1 MTDQTQD
8 VEANVDE
15 NEIVS
20 EASMSDNPKD
30 AEVAS
35 VTGVKAAANVTKK
48 QSPPKTKAGMIQ
60 GLMTKMQTMSKA
72 SLNANYGP
80 MNAMMDKGYGRNEEV
95 EATDEVIAEAEYDFS
110 GDLNALVESEAT
122 LSDGFKDK
130 AATIFEAAVKSKL
143 GEEIARIE
151 ESYATE
157 LAEEIA
163 STKSDLVEKID
174 SYLNY
179 VVENWMSENQ
189 VAIQTGLRSEI
200 AENFMN
206 GLKDLFVESYVEVP
220 ESKVDLVDDLA
231 EQVEELETAL
241 NSQTAKNIEMTEEL
255 ELFQRYEVIREHAH
269 GLAETEVEKLA
280 SLAEDL
286 DFVDEETFSAKVK
299 TIKESYFTKEVK
311 TAEVGD
317 DLVEDTADNAVE
329 VSSAMDSYL
338 QALKKSS

>member
-1 MTDQTQD
+1 MTDQNQD
-8 VEANVDE
+8 EMANVDE

-20 EASMSDNPKD
+20 EASMSDDPKN
-30 AEVAS
+30 AETAS
-35 VTGVKAAANVTKK
+35 VTGVAKAANVTTK
-48 QSPPKTKAGMIQ
+48 QSPPKTKAGMINAV
-60 GLMTKMQTMSKA
+60 MAKMQNMSKA
-72 SLNANYGP
+72 KLQASYGGYMSDDVNAESFEG
-80 MNAMMDKGYGRNEEV
+80 
-95 EATDEVIAEAEYDFS
+95 EAVAEDAAEYDFS

-143 GEEIARIE
+143 SEEISRIE
-151 ESYATE
+151 ESYSVE

-179 VVENWMSENQ
+179 VVENWMKENQ
-189 VAIQTGLRSEI
+189 IAIQSGLRAEI

-206 GLKDLFVESYVEVP
+206 GLKDLFVESYVDVP
-220 ESKVDLVDDLA
+220 EAKEDLVDDLA
-231 EQVEELETAL
+231 EQVEELESAL

-280 SLAEDL
+280 KLAEDL
-286 DFVDEETFSAKVK
+286 DYIDEETFSAKVK
-299 TIKESYFTKEVK
+299 TIKDSYFTKEAK
-311 TAEVGD
+311 PLEVGA
-317 DLVEDTADNAVE
+317 DLVEETTADAE
-329 VSSAMDSYL
+329 VTSSMDVYL
-338 QALKKSS
+338 QALRKTS

>member
-30 AEVAS
+30 AEAAS

-60 GLMTKMQTMSKA
+60 GIMTKLQSKSKA
-72 SLNANYGP
+72 QLA
-80 MNAMMDKGYGRNEEV
+80 AGYESYMEDADVAEDLEAVV
-95 EATDEVIAEAEYDFS
+95 ETQEAEYDFS

-143 GEEIARIE
+143 SEEIARIE

-317 DLVEDTADNAVE
+317 DLVEDTADTSVE

>member
-1 MTDQTQD
+1 MTDNTQD
-8 VEANVDE
+8 EMANVDE

-20 EASMSDNPKD
+20 EASLSDNPKD
-30 AEVAS
+30 AEQAS
-35 VTGVKAAANVTKK
+35 VTGVAAAAHITKK
-48 QSPPKTKAGMIQ
+48 ASPPKTKAGMIQ
-60 GLMTKMQTMSKA
+60 SVMAKMQNMSKA
-72 SLNANYGP
+72 KLMA
-80 MNAMMDKGYGRNEEV
+80 GYEGYMSDDVDDETFEGESVV
-95 EATDEVIAEAEYDFS
+95 ETQEAEYDFS
-110 GDLNALVESEAT
+110 GDLDALVESEAT

-143 GEEIARIE
+143 SEEISRIE
-151 ESYATE
+151 EAYGEE

-189 VAIQTGLRSEI
+189 IAIQSGLRAEI

-241 NSQTAKNIEMTEEL
+241 NSQTSKNIEMTEEL

-280 SLAEDL
+280 ALAEDL
-286 DFVDEETFSAKVK
+286 DFIDEETFSAKVK
-299 TIKESYFTKEVK
+299 TIKESYFTREVK
-311 TAEVGD
+311 SAEVGD
-317 DLVEDTADNAVE
+317 DLVEDTADSSVE
-329 VSSAMDSYL
+329 TSSVMESYL

>member
-30 AEVAS
+30 AEAAS

-60 GLMTKMQTMSKA
+60 GIMTKLQSKSKA
-72 SLNANYGP
+72 QLA
-80 MNAMMDKGYGRNEEV
+80 AGYESYMEDADVAEDLEAVV
-95 EATDEVIAEAEYDFS
+95 ETQEAEYDFS

-189 VAIQTGLRSEI
+189 IAIQSGLRSEI

-317 DLVEDTADNAVE
+317 DLVEDTADTSVE

>member
-1 MTDQTQD
+1 MTDQNQD
-8 VEANVDE
+8 EMANVDE

-20 EASMSDNPKD
+20 EASMSDDPKN
-30 AEVAS
+30 AETAS
-35 VTGVKAAANVTKK
+35 VTGVAKAANITTK
-48 QSPPKTKAGMIQ
+48 QSPPKTKAGMINAV
-60 GLMTKMQTMSKA
+60 MAKMQNMSKA
-72 SLNANYGP
+72 KLQASYGGYMSDDVNAESFEG
-80 MNAMMDKGYGRNEEV
+80 
-95 EATDEVIAEAEYDFS
+95 EAVAEDAAEYDFS

-143 GEEIARIE
+143 SEEISRIE
-151 ESYATE
+151 ESYSVE

-179 VVENWMSENQ
+179 VVENWMKENQ
-189 VAIQTGLRSEI
+189 IAIQSGLRAEI

-206 GLKDLFVESYVEVP
+206 GLKDLFVESYVDVP
-220 ESKVDLVDDLA
+220 EAKEDLVDDLA

-280 SLAEDL
+280 KLAEDL
-286 DFVDEETFSAKVK
+286 DYIDEETFSAKVK
-299 TIKESYFTKEVK
+299 TIKDSYFTKEAK
-311 TAEVGD
+311 PLEVGA
-317 DLVEDTADNAVE
+317 DLVEETTADADI
-329 VSSAMDSYL
+329 SSSMDVYL
-338 QALKKSS
+338 QALRKTS

>member
-1 MTDQTQD
+1 MTDQNQD
-8 VEANVDE
+8 EMIADVDE

-20 EASMSDNPKD
+20 EASMSDDPKN
-30 AEVAS
+30 AETAS
-35 VTGVKAAANVTKK
+35 VTGVAKAANVTTK
-48 QSPPKTKAGMIQ
+48 QSPPKTKAGMINAV
-60 GLMTKMQTMSKA
+60 MAKMQNMSKA
-72 SLNANYGP
+72 KLQASYGGYMSDDVNAESFEG
-80 MNAMMDKGYGRNEEV
+80 
-95 EATDEVIAEAEYDFS
+95 EAVAEDAAEYDFS

-143 GEEIARIE
+143 SEEISRIE
-151 ESYATE
+151 ESYSVE

-179 VVENWMSENQ
+179 VVENWMKENQ
-189 VAIQTGLRSEI
+189 IAIQSGLRAEI

-206 GLKDLFVESYVEVP
+206 GLKDLFVESYVDVP
-220 ESKVDLVDDLA
+220 EAKEDLVDDLA
-231 EQVEELETAL
+231 EQVEELEDAL

-280 SLAEDL
+280 KLSEDL
-286 DFVDEETFSAKVK
+286 DFIDEETFSAKVK
-299 TIKESYFTKEVK
+299 TIKDSYFTKEAK
-311 TAEVGD
+311 TLEVGA
-317 DLVEDTADNAVE
+317 DLVEETTADADI
-329 VSSAMDSYL
+329 SSSMDVYL
-338 QALKKSS
+338 QALRKTS

>member
-1 MTDQTQD
+1 MTDNNQD
-8 VEANVDE
+8 EMANVDE

-20 EASMSDNPKD
+20 EASMSDDPKN
-30 AEVAS
+30 AEQAS
-35 VTGVKAAANVTKK
+35 VTGVAAAAHITKK
-48 QSPPKTKAGMIQ
+48 ASPPKTKAGMIQ
-60 GLMTKMQTMSKA
+60 SVMAKMQNMSKA
-72 SLNANYGP
+72 KLMA
-80 MNAMMDKGYGRNEEV
+80 GYEGYMSDDVDDETFEGESVV
-95 EATDEVIAEAEYDFS
+95 ETQEAEYDFS
-110 GDLNALVESEAT
+110 GDLDALVESEAT

-143 GEEIARIE
+143 SEEISRIE
-151 ESYATE
+151 EAYGEE

-189 VAIQTGLRSEI
+189 IAIQSGLRAEI

-280 SLAEDL
+280 KLAEDL
-286 DFVDEETFSAKVK
+286 DFIDEETFSAKVK

-311 TAEVGD
+311 SAEVVD
-317 DLVEDTADNAVE
+317 DLVEDTADNSVE
-329 VSSAMDSYL
+329 VSSVMDSYL

>member
-30 AEVAS
+30 AEAAS

-60 GLMTKMQTMSKA
+60 GIMTKLQSKSKA
-72 SLNANYGP
+72 QLA
-80 MNAMMDKGYGRNEEV
+80 AGYESYMEDADVAEDLEAVV
-95 EATDEVIAEAEYDFS
+95 ETQEAEYDFS

-130 AATIFEAAVKSKL
+130 AATILEAAVKSKL
-143 GEEIARIE
+143 SEEIARIE

-179 VVENWMSENQ
+179 VVENWMKENQ

>member
-1 MTDQTQD
+1 MTDQNQD
-8 VEANVDE
+8 EMANVDE

-20 EASMSDNPKD
+20 EASMSDDPKN
-30 AEVAS
+30 AETAS
-35 VTGVKAAANVTKK
+35 VTGVAKAANVTTK
-48 QSPPKTKAGMIQ
+48 QSPPKTKAGMINAV
-60 GLMTKMQTMSKA
+60 MAKMQNMSKA
-72 SLNANYGP
+72 KLQASYGGYMSDDVNAESFEG
-80 MNAMMDKGYGRNEEV
+80 
-95 EATDEVIAEAEYDFS
+95 EAVAEDAAEYDFS

-143 GEEIARIE
+143 SEEISRIE
-151 ESYATE
+151 ESYSVE

-179 VVENWMSENQ
+179 VVENWMKENQ
-189 VAIQTGLRSEI
+189 IAIQSGLRAEI

-206 GLKDLFVESYVEVP
+206 GLKDLFVESYVDVP
-220 ESKVDLVDDLA
+220 EAKEDLVDDLA
-231 EQVEELETAL
+231 EQVEELEDAL

-280 SLAEDL
+280 KLAEDL
-286 DFVDEETFSAKVK
+286 DYIDEETFSEKVK
-299 TIKESYFTKEVK
+299 TIKDSYFTKEAK
-311 TAEVGD
+311 TLEVGA
-317 DLVEDTADNAVE
+317 DLVEDTADDAVE
-329 VSSAMDSYL
+329 VSSSMNAYL
-338 QALKKSS
+338 QALRKTS

>member
-1 MTDQTQD
+1 MTDNTQD
-8 VEANVDE
+8 EMANVDE

-20 EASMSDNPKD
+20 EASLSDNPKD
-30 AEVAS
+30 AEQAS
-35 VTGVKAAANVTKK
+35 VTGVAAAANVTKK
-48 QSPPKTKAGMIQ
+48 QSPPKTKAGMIA
-60 GLMTKMQTMSKA
+60 GLMTKLQSKSKA
-72 SLNANYGP
+72 QLA
-80 MNAMMDKGYGRNEEV
+80 AGYESYMEDADVAEDV
-95 EATDEVIAEAEYDFS
+95 EAVAETVAEYDFS
-110 GDLNALVESEAT
+110 GDLDALVESEAT

-143 GEEIARIE
+143 SEEIARIE
-151 ESYATE
+151 ESYGEE

-189 VAIQTGLRSEI
+189 IAIQSGLRAEI

-241 NSQTAKNIEMTEEL
+241 NSQTSKNIEMTEEL

-280 SLAEDL
+280 ALAEDL
-286 DFVDEETFSAKVK
+286 DFIDEDTFSAKVK

-311 TAEVGD
+311 SAEVVD
-317 DLVEDTADNAVE
+317 DLVEDTADNSVE
-329 VSSAMDSYL
+329 VSSVMDSYL

>member
-1 MTDQTQD
+1 M
-8 VEANVDE
+8 
-15 NEIVS
+15 
-20 EASMSDNPKD
+20 
-30 AEVAS
+30 
-35 VTGVKAAANVTKK
+35 TGVKAAANATK
-48 QSPPKTKAGMIQ
+48 QTQPPKTKAGMIQ
-60 GLMTKMQTMSKA
+60 GLMQKMQSMSKSSLQA
-72 SLNANYGP
+72 NYNGMLNAKY
-80 MNAMMDKGYGRNEEV
+80 EEV

-110 GDLNALVESEAT
+110 GDLDALVESEAT

-143 GEEIARIE
+143 SEEIARIE
-151 ESYATE
+151 ESYGEE

-189 VAIQTGLRSEI
+189 IAIQSGLRAEI

-241 NSQTAKNIEMTEEL
+241 NSQTSKNIEMTEEL

-280 SLAEDL
+280 ALAEDL
-286 DFVDEETFSAKVK
+286 DFIDEETFSAKVK
-299 TIKESYFTKEVK
+299 TIKESYFTREVK
-311 TAEVGD
+311 SAEVGD
-317 DLVEDTADNAVE
+317 DLVEDTADSSVE
-329 VSSAMDSYL
+329 TSSVMESYL

>member
-30 AEVAS
+30 AEQAS

-60 GLMTKMQTMSKA
+60 GIMTKLQSKSKA
-72 SLNANYGP
+72 QLA
-80 MNAMMDKGYGRNEEV
+80 AGYESYMEDADVAEDLEAVV
-95 EATDEVIAEAEYDFS
+95 ETQEAEYDFS

-143 GEEIARIE
+143 SEEIARIE

-206 GLKDLFVESYVEVP
+206 GLKDLFVASYVEVP

-280 SLAEDL
+280 KLAEDL

-317 DLVEDTADNAVE
+317 DLVEDTADNSVE
-329 VSSAMDSYL
+329 VSSVMDSYL

>member
-1 MTDQTQD
+1 MTDQNQD
-8 VEANVDE
+8 EMANVDE

-20 EASMSDNPKD
+20 EASMSDDPKN
-30 AEVAS
+30 AETAS
-35 VTGVKAAANVTKK
+35 VTGVAKAANVTTK
-48 QSPPKTKAGMIQ
+48 QSPPKTKAGMINAV
-60 GLMTKMQTMSKA
+60 MAKMQNMSKA
-72 SLNANYGP
+72 KLQASYGGYMSDDVNAESFEG
-80 MNAMMDKGYGRNEEV
+80 
-95 EATDEVIAEAEYDFS
+95 EAVAEDAAEYDFS

-143 GEEIARIE
+143 SEEISRIE
-151 ESYATE
+151 ESYSVE

-179 VVENWMSENQ
+179 VVENWMKENQ
-189 VAIQTGLRSEI
+189 IAIQSGLRAEI

-206 GLKDLFVESYVEVP
+206 GLKDLFVESYVDVP
-220 ESKVDLVDDLA
+220 EAKEDLVDDLA
-231 EQVEELETAL
+231 EQVEELEDAL

-280 SLAEDL
+280 KLAEDL
-286 DFVDEETFSAKVK
+286 DYIDEETFSAKVK
-299 TIKESYFTKEVK
+299 TIKDSYFTKEAK
-311 TAEVGD
+311 SLEVGA
-317 DLVEDTADNAVE
+317 DLVEETTADADI
-329 VSSAMDSYL
+329 SSSMDVYL
-338 QALKKSS
+338 QALRKTS

>member
-30 AEVAS
+30 AEAAS

-60 GLMTKMQTMSKA
+60 GIMTKLQSKSKSQLA
-72 SLNANYGP
+72 A
-80 MNAMMDKGYGRNEEV
+80 GYESYMEDADVAEDLEAVV
-95 EATDEVIAEAEYDFS
+95 ETQEAEYDFS

-143 GEEIARIE
+143 SEEIARIE
-151 ESYATE
+151 ESYGEE

-231 EQVEELETAL
+231 EQVEELEDEL
-241 NSQTAKNIEMTEEL
+241 NSQTSKNIEMTEEL

-280 SLAEDL
+280 ALAEDL
-286 DFVDEETFSAKVK
+286 DFIDEETFSAKVK

-311 TAEVGD
+311 SAEVGD
-317 DLVEDTADNAVE
+317 DLIEDTADTSVE
-329 VSSAMDSYL
+329 VSSVMDSYL

>member
-1 MTDQTQD
+1 MTDQNQD
-8 VEANVDE
+8 EMANVDE

-20 EASMSDNPKD
+20 EASMSDDPKN
-30 AEVAS
+30 AETAS
-35 VTGVKAAANVTKK
+35 VTGVAKAANVTTK
-48 QSPPKTKAGMIQ
+48 QSPPKTKAGMINAV
-60 GLMTKMQTMSKA
+60 MAKMQNMSKA
-72 SLNANYGP
+72 KLQASYGGYMSDDVNAESFEG
-80 MNAMMDKGYGRNEEV
+80 
-95 EATDEVIAEAEYDFS
+95 EAVAEDAAEYDFS

-143 GEEIARIE
+143 SEEISRIE
-151 ESYATE
+151 ESYSVE

-179 VVENWMSENQ
+179 VVENWMKENQ
-189 VAIQTGLRSEI
+189 IAIQSGLRAEI

-206 GLKDLFVESYVEVP
+206 GLKDLFVESYVDVP
-220 ESKVDLVDDLA
+220 EAKEDLVDDLA

-280 SLAEDL
+280 KLAEDL
-286 DFVDEETFSAKVK
+286 DYIDEETFSAKVK
-299 TIKESYFTKEVK
+299 TIKDSYFTKEAK
-311 TAEVGD
+311 PLEVGA
-317 DLVEDTADNAVE
+317 DLVEETTADAE
-329 VSSAMDSYL
+329 ISSSMDVYL
-338 QALKKSS
+338 QALRKTS

>member
-1 MTDQTQD
+1 MTDQNQD
-8 VEANVDE
+8 EMANVDE

-20 EASMSDNPKD
+20 EASLSDDPKN
-30 AEVAS
+30 AETAS
-35 VTGVKAAANVTKK
+35 VTGVAKAANVTTK
-48 QSPPKTKAGMIQ
+48 QSPPKTKAGMINAV
-60 GLMTKMQTMSKA
+60 MAKMQNMSKA
-72 SLNANYGP
+72 KLQASYGGYMSDDVNAESFEG
-80 MNAMMDKGYGRNEEV
+80 
-95 EATDEVIAEAEYDFS
+95 EAVAEDAAEYDFS

-143 GEEIARIE
+143 SEEISRIE
-151 ESYATE
+151 ESYSVE

-179 VVENWMSENQ
+179 VVENWMKENQ
-189 VAIQTGLRSEI
+189 IAIQSGLRAEI

-206 GLKDLFVESYVEVP
+206 GLKDLFVESYVDVP
-220 ESKVDLVDDLA
+220 EAKEDLVDDLA
-231 EQVEELETAL
+231 EQVEELESAL

-280 SLAEDL
+280 KLAEDL
-286 DFVDEETFSAKVK
+286 DYIDEETFSAKVK
-299 TIKESYFTKEVK
+299 TIKDSYFTKEAK
-311 TAEVGD
+311 PLEVGA
-317 DLVEDTADNAVE
+317 DLVEETTADAE
-329 VSSAMDSYL
+329 VSSSMDVYL
-338 QALKKSS
+338 QALRKTS

>member
-1 MTDQTQD
+1 MKWQMLTRTK
-8 VEANVDE
+8 
-15 NEIVS
+15 IVS
-20 EASMSDNPKD
+20 EASMSDDPKN
-30 AEVAS
+30 AETAS
-35 VTGVKAAANVTKK
+35 VTGVAKAANVTTK
-48 QSPPKTKAGMIQ
+48 QSPPKTKAGMINAV
-60 GLMTKMQTMSKA
+60 MAKMQNMSKA
-72 SLNANYGP
+72 KLQASYGGYMSDDVNAESFEG
-80 MNAMMDKGYGRNEEV
+80 
-95 EATDEVIAEAEYDFS
+95 EAVAEDAAEYDFS

-143 GEEIARIE
+143 SEEISRIE
-151 ESYATE
+151 ESYSVE

-179 VVENWMSENQ
+179 VVENWMKENQ
-189 VAIQTGLRSEI
+189 IAIQSGLRAEI

-206 GLKDLFVESYVEVP
+206 GLKDLFVESYVDVP
-220 ESKVDLVDDLA
+220 EAKEDLVDDLA

-280 SLAEDL
+280 KLAEDL
-286 DFVDEETFSAKVK
+286 DYIDEETFSAKVK
-299 TIKESYFTKEVK
+299 TIKDSYFTKEAK
-311 TAEVGD
+311 PLEVGA
-317 DLVEDTADNAVE
+317 DLVEETTADAE
-329 VSSAMDSYL
+329 VSSSMDVYL
-338 QALKKSS
+338 QALRKTS

>member
-1 MTDQTQD
+1 MTDNNQD
-8 VEANVDE
+8 EMAYVDE
-15 NEIVS
+15 NENVS
-20 EASMSDNPKD
+20 EASLSDNPKD
-30 AEVAS
+30 AEQAS
-35 VTGVKAAANVTKK
+35 VTGVAAASHITKK
-48 QSPPKTKAGMIQ
+48 ASPPKTKAGMIQ
-60 GLMTKMQTMSKA
+60 AVMAKMQNMSKA
-72 SLNANYGP
+72 KLMA
-80 MNAMMDKGYGRNEEV
+80 GYEGYMSDDTDAEYYEGEV
-95 EATDEVIAEAEYDFS
+95 VAEDAAEYDFS
-110 GDLNALVESEAT
+110 SDLDALVESEAT

-143 GEEIARIE
+143 SEEIGRIE
-151 ESYATE
+151 EAYGEE

-189 VAIQTGLRSEI
+189 IAIQSGLRSEI

-220 ESKVDLVDDLA
+220 DSKVDLVDDLA
-231 EQVEELETAL
+231 EQVEELEDAL
-241 NSQTAKNIEMTEEL
+241 NSQTSKNIEMTEEL

-280 SLAEDL
+280 NLAEDL
-286 DFVDEETFSAKVK
+286 DFIDEDTFSAKVK
-299 TIKESYFTKEVK
+299 TIKESYFAREVK
-311 TAEVGD
+311 SAEVVD
-317 DLVEDTADNAVE
+317 DLVESTADNAVE
-329 VSSAMDSYL
+329 VSSVMDSYL

>member
-1 MTDQTQD
+1 MTDNTQD
-8 VEANVDE
+8 EMANVDE

-20 EASMSDNPKD
+20 EASLSDNPKD
-30 AEVAS
+30 AEQAS
-35 VTGVKAAANVTKK
+35 VTGVAAAAHITKK
-48 QSPPKTKAGMIQ
+48 ASPPKTKAGMIQ
-60 GLMTKMQTMSKA
+60 SVMAKMQNMSKA
-72 SLNANYGP
+72 KLMA
-80 MNAMMDKGYGRNEEV
+80 GYEGYMSDDVDDETFEGESVV
-95 EATDEVIAEAEYDFS
+95 ETQEAEYDFS
-110 GDLNALVESEAT
+110 GDLDALVESEAT

-143 GEEIARIE
+143 SEEIARIE
-151 ESYATE
+151 ESYGE
-157 LAEEIA
+157 DLAEEIA

-189 VAIQTGLRSEI
+189 IAIQSGLRAEI

-241 NSQTAKNIEMTEEL
+241 NSQTSKNIEMTEEL

-280 SLAEDL
+280 ALAEDL
-286 DFVDEETFSAKVK
+286 DFIDEETFSAKVK

-311 TAEVGD
+311 SAEVGD
-317 DLVEDTADNAVE
+317 DLIEDTADTSVE
-329 VSSAMDSYL
+329 VSSVMDSYL

>member
-1 MTDQTQD
+1 MTDNTQD
-8 VEANVDE
+8 EMANVDE

-20 EASMSDNPKD
+20 EASLSDNPKD
-30 AEVAS
+30 AEQAS
-35 VTGVKAAANVTKK
+35 VTGVKAAANATK
-48 QSPPKTKAGMIQ
+48 QTQPPKTKAGMIQ
-60 GLMTKMQTMSKA
+60 GLMQKMQSMSKTSLQA
-72 SLNANYGP
+72 NYDGMMKLNAKY
-80 MNAMMDKGYGRNEEV
+80 EEV

-110 GDLNALVESEAT
+110 GDLDALVESEAT

-143 GEEIARIE
+143 SEEIARIE
-151 ESYATE
+151 ESYGEE

-189 VAIQTGLRSEI
+189 IAIQSGLRAEI

-241 NSQTAKNIEMTEEL
+241 NSQTSKNIEMTEEL

-280 SLAEDL
+280 ALAEDL
-286 DFVDEETFSAKVK
+286 DFIDEATFSAKVK

-311 TAEVGD
+311 SAEVGD
-317 DLVEDTADNAVE
+317 DLVEDTADNSVE
-329 VSSAMDSYL
+329 VSSVMDSYL

>member
-1 MTDQTQD
+1 MTDQNQD
-8 VEANVDE
+8 EMANVDE

-20 EASMSDNPKD
+20 EASMSDDPKN
-30 AEVAS
+30 AETAS
-35 VTGVKAAANVTKK
+35 VTGVAKAANVTTK
-48 QSPPKTKAGMIQ
+48 QSPPKTKAGMINAV
-60 GLMTKMQTMSKA
+60 MAKMQNMSKA
-72 SLNANYGP
+72 KLQASYGGYMSDDVNAESFEG
-80 MNAMMDKGYGRNEEV
+80 
-95 EATDEVIAEAEYDFS
+95 EAVAEDAAEYDFS

-143 GEEIARIE
+143 SEEISRIE
-151 ESYATE
+151 ESYSVE

-179 VVENWMSENQ
+179 VVENWMKENQ
-189 VAIQTGLRSEI
+189 IAIQSGLRAEI

-206 GLKDLFVESYVEVP
+206 GLKDLFVESYVDVP
-220 ESKVDLVDDLA
+220 EAKEDLVDNLA

-280 SLAEDL
+280 KLAEDL
-286 DFVDEETFSAKVK
+286 DYIDEETFSAKVK
-299 TIKESYFTKEVK
+299 TIKDSYFTKEAK
-311 TAEVGD
+311 PLEVGA
-317 DLVEDTADNAVE
+317 DLVEETTADADI
-329 VSSAMDSYL
+329 SSSMDVYL
-338 QALKKSS
+338 QALRKTS

>member
-1 MTDQTQD
+1 MTDNTQD
-8 VEANVDE
+8 EMANVDE

-20 EASMSDNPKD
+20 EASLSDNPKD
-30 AEVAS
+30 AEQAS
-35 VTGVKAAANVTKK
+35 VTGVAAAAHITKK
-48 QSPPKTKAGMIQ
+48 ASPPKTKAGMIQ
-60 GLMTKMQTMSKA
+60 SVMAKMQNMSKA
-72 SLNANYGP
+72 KLMA
-80 MNAMMDKGYGRNEEV
+80 GYEGYMSDDVDDETFEGESVV
-95 EATDEVIAEAEYDFS
+95 ETQEAEYDFS
-110 GDLNALVESEAT
+110 GDLDALVESEAT

-143 GEEIARIE
+143 SEEIARIE
-151 ESYATE
+151 ESYGEE

-189 VAIQTGLRSEI
+189 IAIQSGLRAEI

-231 EQVEELETAL
+231 EQVEELEDAL

-280 SLAEDL
+280 ALAEDL
-286 DFVDEETFSAKVK
+286 DFIDEATFSAKVK

-311 TAEVGD
+311 SAEVVD
-317 DLVEDTADNAVE
+317 DLVEDTADNSVE
-329 VSSAMDSYL
+329 VSSVMDSYL

>member
-30 AEVAS
+30 AEQAS

-60 GLMTKMQTMSKA
+60 GIMTKLQSKSKA
-72 SLNANYGP
+72 QLA
-80 MNAMMDKGYGRNEEV
+80 AGYESYMEDADVAEDLEAVV
-95 EATDEVIAEAEYDFS
+95 ETQEAEYDFS

-130 AATIFEAAVKSKL
+130 AATIFEEAVKSKL
-143 GEEIARIE
+143 SEEIARIE
-151 ESYATE
+151 ESYAGE

-280 SLAEDL
+280 KLAEDL

-317 DLVEDTADNAVE
+317 DLVEDTADNSVE
-329 VSSAMDSYL
+329 VSSVMDSYL

>member
-1 MTDQTQD
+1 MTDQNQD
-8 VEANVDE
+8 EMANVDE

-20 EASMSDNPKD
+20 EASMSDDPKN
-30 AEVAS
+30 AETAS
-35 VTGVKAAANVTKK
+35 VTGVAKAANVTTK
-48 QSPPKTKAGMIQ
+48 QSPPKTKAGMINAV
-60 GLMTKMQTMSKA
+60 MAKMQNMSKA
-72 SLNANYGP
+72 KLQASYGGYMSDDVNAESFEG
-80 MNAMMDKGYGRNEEV
+80 
-95 EATDEVIAEAEYDFS
+95 EAVAEDAAEYDFS

-143 GEEIARIE
+143 SEEISRIE
-151 ESYATE
+151 ESYSVE

-179 VVENWMSENQ
+179 VVENWMKENQ
-189 VAIQTGLRSEI
+189 IAIQSGLRAEI

-206 GLKDLFVESYVEVP
+206 GLKDLFVESYVDVP
-220 ESKVDLVDDLA
+220 EAKEDLVDDLA
-231 EQVEELETAL
+231 EQVEELEDAL

-280 SLAEDL
+280 KLAEDL
-286 DFVDEETFSAKVK
+286 DYIDEETFSAKVK
-299 TIKESYFTKEVK
+299 TIKDSYFTKEAK
-311 TAEVGD
+311 TLEVGA
-317 DLVEDTADNAVE
+317 DLVEETTADAE
-329 VSSAMDSYL
+329 VSSSMDVYL
-338 QALKKSS
+338 QALRKTS

>member
-1 MTDQTQD
+1 MTDNTQD
-8 VEANVDE
+8 EMANVDE

-20 EASMSDNPKD
+20 EASLSDNPKD
-30 AEVAS
+30 AEQAS
-35 VTGVKAAANVTKK
+35 VTGVAAASHITKK
-48 QSPPKTKAGMIQ
+48 ASPPKTKAGMIA
-60 GLMTKMQTMSKA
+60 GLMTKLQSKSKA
-72 SLNANYGP
+72 QLA
-80 MNAMMDKGYGRNEEV
+80 AGYESYMEDADVAEDV
-95 EATDEVIAEAEYDFS
+95 EAVAETVAEYDFS
-110 GDLNALVESEAT
+110 GDLDALVESEAT

-143 GEEIARIE
+143 SEEIARIE
-151 ESYATE
+151 ESYGEE

-189 VAIQTGLRSEI
+189 IAIQSGLRAEI

-241 NSQTAKNIEMTEEL
+241 NSQTSKNIEMTEEL

-280 SLAEDL
+280 ALAEDL
-286 DFVDEETFSAKVK
+286 DFIDEATFSAKVK

-311 TAEVGD
+311 SAEVVD
-317 DLVEDTADNAVE
+317 DLVEDTADNSVE
-329 VSSAMDSYL
+329 VSSVMDSYL

>member
-1 MTDQTQD
+1 MTDNTQD
-8 VEANVDE
+8 EMANVDE

-20 EASMSDNPKD
+20 EASLSDDPKN
-30 AEVAS
+30 AEQAS
-35 VTGVKAAANVTKK
+35 VTGVAAASNVTTK
-48 QSPPKTKAGMIQ
+48 QSPPKTKAGMINSV
-60 GLMTKMQTMSKA
+60 MAKMQNMSKA
-72 SLNANYGP
+72 KLQASYN
-80 MNAMMDKGYGRNEEV
+80 GYMSDDADVESFEGDVVAEV
-95 EATDEVIAEAEYDFS
+95 AAAEYDFS

-143 GEEIARIE
+143 SEEISRIE
-151 ESYATE
+151 ESYSVE

-179 VVENWMSENQ
+179 VVENWMKENQ
-189 VAIQTGLRSEI
+189 IAIQSGLRAEI

-280 SLAEDL
+280 KLSEDL
-286 DFVDEETFSAKVK
+286 DFIDEETFSAKVK
-299 TIKESYFTKEVK
+299 TIKESYFTKEAKSV
-311 TAEVGD
+311 EVGA
-317 DLVEDTADNAVE
+317 DLVEDTADDAVE
-329 VSSAMDSYL
+329 VSSSMNAYL
-338 QALKKSS
+338 QALRKTS

>member
-35 VTGVKAAANVTKK
+35 VTGVKAAANATK
-48 QSPPKTKAGMIQ
+48 QTQPPKTKAGMIQ

-80 MNAMMDKGYGRNEEV
+80 MNAMMDKGYGKNEEV

-151 ESYATE
+151 ESYSTE

-206 GLKDLFVESYVEVP
+206 GLKDLFVESYVDVP

-280 SLAEDL
+280 ALAEDL

>member
-35 VTGVKAAANVTKK
+35 VTGVKAAANATK
-48 QSPPKTKAGMIQ
+48 QTQPPKTKAGMIQ

-80 MNAMMDKGYGRNEEV
+80 MNAMMDKGYGKNEEV

-151 ESYATE
+151 ESYSTE

-231 EQVEELETAL
+231 EQVEELEDAL

-280 SLAEDL
+280 ALAEDL

>member
-1 MTDQTQD
+1 MTDNTQD
-8 VEANVDE
+8 EMANVDE

-20 EASMSDNPKD
+20 EASLSDDPKN
-30 AEVAS
+30 AETAS
-35 VTGVKAAANVTKK
+35 VTGVAAAANVTTK
-48 QSPPKTKAGMIQ
+48 QSPPKTKAGMINAV
-60 GLMTKMQTMSKA
+60 MAKMQNMSKA
-72 SLNANYGP
+72 KLMA
-80 MNAMMDKGYGRNEEV
+80 GYEGYMKDDVDAESFEG
-95 EATDEVIAEAEYDFS
+95 EAVAEDAAEYDFS

-143 GEEIARIE
+143 SEEISRIE
-151 ESYATE
+151 ESYSVE

-179 VVENWMSENQ
+179 VVENWMKENQ
-189 VAIQTGLRSEI
+189 IAIQSGLRAEI

-206 GLKDLFVESYVEVP
+206 GLKDLFVESYVDVP
-220 ESKVDLVDDLA
+220 EAKEDLVDDLA

-280 SLAEDL
+280 KLAEDL
-286 DFVDEETFSAKVK
+286 DYIDEETFSAKVK
-299 TIKESYFTKEVK
+299 TIKDSYFTKEAK
-311 TAEVGD
+311 TLEVGA
-317 DLVEDTADNAVE
+317 DLVEETTADADI
-329 VSSAMDSYL
+329 SSSMDVYL
-338 QALKKSS
+338 QALRKTS

>member
-1 MTDQTQD
+1 MTDNTQD
-8 VEANVDE
+8 EMANVDE

-20 EASMSDNPKD
+20 EASLSDNPKD
-30 AEVAS
+30 AEQAS
-35 VTGVKAAANVTKK
+35 VTGVAAAANITKK
-48 QSPPKTKAGMIQ
+48 ASPPKTKAGMIQ
-60 GLMTKMQTMSKA
+60 SVMAKMQNMSKA
-72 SLNANYGP
+72 KLMA
-80 MNAMMDKGYGRNEEV
+80 GYEGYMSDDVDDETFEGESVV
-95 EATDEVIAEAEYDFS
+95 ETQEAEYDFS
-110 GDLNALVESEAT
+110 GDLDALVESEAT

-143 GEEIARIE
+143 SEEIARIE
-151 ESYATE
+151 ESYGEE

-189 VAIQTGLRSEI
+189 IAIQSGLRAEI

-241 NSQTAKNIEMTEEL
+241 NSQTSKNIEMTEEL

-280 SLAEDL
+280 ALAEDL
-286 DFVDEETFSAKVK
+286 DFIDEATFSAKVK

-311 TAEVGD
+311 SAEVGD
-317 DLVEDTADNAVE
+317 DLVEDTADNSVE
-329 VSSAMDSYL
+329 VSSVMDSYL

>member
-1 MTDQTQD
+1 MTDNNQD
-8 VEANVDE
+8 EMANVDE

-20 EASMSDNPKD
+20 EASLSDNPKD
-30 AEVAS
+30 AETAS
-35 VTGVKAAANVTKK
+35 VTGVKAAANATK
-48 QSPPKTKAGMIQ
+48 QTQPPKTKAGMIQ
-60 GLMTKMQTMSKA
+60 SVMAKMQNMSKA
-72 SLNANYGP
+72 QISAGYENYMGGG
-80 MNAMMDKGYGRNEEV
+80 MSKNEEV
-95 EATDEVIAEAEYDFS
+95 DADGNEVIAEAEYDFS

-143 GEEIARIE
+143 SEEIARIE
-151 ESYATE
+151 ESYGQE

-189 VAIQTGLRSEI
+189 IAIQSGLRSEI

-241 NSQTAKNIEMTEEL
+241 NSQTSKNIEMTEEL

-280 SLAEDL
+280 ALAEDL
-286 DFVDEETFSAKVK
+286 DFIDEETFSAKVK

-311 TAEVGD
+311 SVEVVD
-317 DLVEDTADNAVE
+317 DLVEDADNSVE
-329 VSSAMDSYL
+329 ISSAMDSYL

>member
-1 MTDQTQD
+1 MTDQNQD
-8 VEANVDE
+8 EMANVDE

-20 EASMSDNPKD
+20 EASMSDDPKN
-30 AEVAS
+30 AETAS
-35 VTGVKAAANVTKK
+35 VTGVAKAANVTTK
-48 QSPPKTKAGMIQ
+48 QSPPKTKAGMINAV
-60 GLMTKMQTMSKA
+60 MAKMQNMSKA
-72 SLNANYGP
+72 KLQASYNGYMSDDVNAESFEG
-80 MNAMMDKGYGRNEEV
+80 
-95 EATDEVIAEAEYDFS
+95 EAVAEDAVEYDFS

-143 GEEIARIE
+143 SEEISRIE
-151 ESYATE
+151 ESYSVE

-179 VVENWMSENQ
+179 VVENWMKENQ
-189 VAIQTGLRSEI
+189 IAIQSGLRAEI

-206 GLKDLFVESYVEVP
+206 GLKDLFVESYVDVP
-220 ESKVDLVDDLA
+220 EAKEDLVDDLA

-280 SLAEDL
+280 KLAEDL
-286 DFVDEETFSAKVK
+286 DYIDEETFSAKVK
-299 TIKESYFTKEVK
+299 TIKDSYFTKEAK
-311 TAEVGD
+311 TLEVGA
-317 DLVEDTADNAVE
+317 DLVEETTADADI
-329 VSSAMDSYL
+329 SSSMDVYL
-338 QALKKSS
+338 QALRKTS

>member
-1 MTDQTQD
+1 MTDNTQD
-8 VEANVDE
+8 EMANVDE

-20 EASMSDNPKD
+20 EASLSDNPKD
-30 AEVAS
+30 AEQAS
-35 VTGVKAAANVTKK
+35 VTGVAAAANVTKK
-48 QSPPKTKAGMIQ
+48 QSPPKTKAGMIA
-60 GLMTKMQTMSKA
+60 GLMTKLQSKSKA
-72 SLNANYGP
+72 QLA
-80 MNAMMDKGYGRNEEV
+80 AGYESYMEDADVAEDV
-95 EATDEVIAEAEYDFS
+95 EAVAETVAEYDFS
-110 GDLNALVESEAT
+110 GDLDALVESEAT

-143 GEEIARIE
+143 SEEIARIE
-151 ESYATE
+151 ESYGEE

-189 VAIQTGLRSEI
+189 IAIQSGLRSEI

-220 ESKVDLVDDLA
+220 DSKVDLVDDLA
-231 EQVEELETAL
+231 EQVEELEDAL
-241 NSQTAKNIEMTEEL
+241 NSQTSKNIEMTEEL
-255 ELFQRYEVIREHAH
+255 ELFQRYEIIREHAH

-280 SLAEDL
+280 ALAEDL
-286 DFVDEETFSAKVK
+286 DFIDEETFSAKVK
-299 TIKESYFTKEVK
+299 TIKESYFSREVK
-311 TAEVGD
+311 SAEVVD
-317 DLVEDTADNAVE
+317 DLIESTADNSVE
-329 VSSAMDSYL
+329 VSSVMDSYL

>member
-1 MTDQTQD
+1 MTDQNQD
-8 VEANVDE
+8 EMANVDE
-15 NEIVS
+15 DEIVS

-30 AEVAS
+30 AEIAS
-35 VTGVKAAANVTKK
+35 VTGVKAAANVTTK
-48 QSPPKTKAGMIQ
+48 QSPPKTKAGMVA
-60 GLMTKMQTMSKA
+60 GLMTKLQSMSKA
-72 SLNANYGP
+72 SLNANYGSMMK
-80 MNAMMDKGYGRNEEV
+80 MNSQYEEV
-95 EATDEVIAEAEYDFS
+95 DADEDNLVIAEAEYDFS

-151 ESYATE
+151 ESYGQE

-163 STKSDLVEKID
+163 GTKSDLVEKID

-206 GLKDLFVESYVEVP
+206 GLKDLFVESYVDVP

-280 SLAEDL
+280 ALAEDL
-286 DFVDEETFSAKVK
+286 DFIDEETFSAKVK

-311 TAEVGD
+311 SAEVGD
-317 DLVEDTADNAVE
+317 DLIESTADNSVE
-329 VSSAMDSYL
+329 VSSVMDSYL

>member
-1 MTDQTQD
+1 MTDTNQD
-8 VEANVDE
+8 EMTYVDE
-15 NEIVS
+15 NENVS
-20 EASMSDNPKD
+20 EASLSDNPKD
-30 AEVAS
+30 AETAS
-35 VTGVKAAANVTKK
+35 VTGVKAAANATK
-48 QSPPKTKAGMIQ
+48 QTQPPKTKAGMIQ
-60 GLMTKMQTMSKA
+60 SVMAKMQNMSKA
-72 SLNANYGP
+72 QISAGYENYMGGG
-80 MNAMMDKGYGRNEEV
+80 MVKAGYHEEV
-95 EATDEVIAEAEYDFS
+95 DANGEAIAEAEYDFS
-110 GDLNALVESEAT
+110 GDLDALVESEAT

-143 GEEIARIE
+143 SEEIGRIE
-151 ESYATE
+151 EAYGEE

-189 VAIQTGLRSEI
+189 VAIQSGLRSEI

-241 NSQTAKNIEMTEEL
+241 NSQTSKNIEMTEEL

-280 SLAEDL
+280 ALAEDL
-286 DFVDEETFSAKVK
+286 DFIDEETFSAKVK
-299 TIKESYFTKEVK
+299 TIKESYFSREVK
-311 TAEVGD
+311 SAEVVD
-317 DLVEDTADNAVE
+317 DLIESTADNSVE
-329 VSSAMDSYL
+329 VSSVMDSYL

>member
-1 MTDQTQD
+1 MTDQNQD
-8 VEANVDE
+8 EMANVDE
-15 NEIVS
+15 DEIVS

-30 AEVAS
+30 AEIAS
-35 VTGVKAAANVTKK
+35 VTGVKAAANATK
-48 QSPPKTKAGMIQ
+48 QTQPPKTKAGMVA
-60 GLMTKMQTMSKA
+60 GLMTKLQSMSKA
-72 SLNANYGP
+72 SLNANYGSMMK
-80 MNAMMDKGYGRNEEV
+80 MNSQYEEV
-95 EATDEVIAEAEYDFS
+95 DADEDNLVIAEAEYDFS

-151 ESYATE
+151 ESYGQE

-163 STKSDLVEKID
+163 GTKSDLVEKID

-206 GLKDLFVESYVEVP
+206 GLKDLFVESYVDVP

-280 SLAEDL
+280 ALAEDL
-286 DFVDEETFSAKVK
+286 DFIDEETFSAKVK

-311 TAEVGD
+311 SAEVGD
-317 DLVEDTADNAVE
+317 DLIESTADNSVE
-329 VSSAMDSYL
+329 VSSVMDSYL